1 MICAAV
7 DLGTN
12 AFRLLIVRKSKNNP
26 KVLKRYRSIIGLGSF
41 LDSKEILN
49 PPSSYYRTLN
59 KIFSLIKEFEVERV
73 DIVGTSVFRKCR
85 NKKSI
90 QAEFKKIYGHNLNI
104 ISPKKEAYL
113 SSQGALSKIHTKKR
127 YSVVVDIGGGSTEIV
142 LNKNRKFLHYA
153 SIDTGVITLMNKFN
167 LTGNFRNEDLSQIEN
182 YVEKQFC
189 KKKIINQIHLT
200 QFDLIMN
207 AGTPTTLASIKQR
220 MQTYNQALIN
230 GYRVSKKYTL
240 MTLDKMNN
248 TSVRNRLK
256 IIGMEKGREKV
267 IIYGLIIVVAILN
280 ILRKRAFIV
289 SDSGILEGLI
299 NKSN

>member
-1 MICAAV
+1 
-7 DLGTN
+7 
-12 AFRLLIVRKSKNNP
+12 
-26 KVLKRYRSIIGLGSF
+26 
-41 LDSKEILN
+41 
-49 PPSSYYRTLN
+49 
-59 KIFSLIKEFEVERV
+59 
-73 DIVGTSVFRKCR
+73 
-85 NKKSI
+85 
-90 QAEFKKIYGHNLNI
+90 
-104 ISPKKEAYL
+104 
-113 SSQGALSKIHTKKR
+113 
-127 YSVVVDIGGGSTEIV
+127 
-142 LNKNRKFLHYA
+142 
-153 SIDTGVITLMNKFN
+153 
-167 LTGNFRNEDLSQIEN
+167 
-182 YVEKQFC
+182 
-189 KKKIINQIHLT
+189 
-200 QFDLIMN
+200 MN

-220 MQTYNQALIN
+220 MQTYNEALIN

>member
-12 AFRLLIVRKSKNNP
+12 AFRLLIARKNKSNP
-26 KVLKRYRSIIGLGSF
+26 KVLKKYRSIIGLGFF
-41 LDSKEILN
+41 LVSKKILS
-49 PPSSYYRTLN
+49 PPSGYYRTLN
-59 KIFSLIKEFEVERV
+59 RIFSLIKQFEVKRV
-73 DIVGTSVFRKCR
+73 EVVGTSVFRKCR

-90 QAEFKKIYGHNLNI
+90 QAEFKKIYGYDLNI
-104 ISPKKEAYL
+104 VSSKEEASL

-142 LNKNRKFLHYA
+142 LNKNKKFLHYA
-153 SIDTGVITLMNKFN
+153 SIDTGVISLMDKFN
-167 LTGNFRNEDLSQIEN
+167 LTENFQDEDLLRIKN
-182 YVEKQFC
+182 YVEKQFSN
-189 KKKIINQIHLT
+189 KRIISQIRST

-207 AGTPTTLASIKQR
+207 AGTPTTLASIKQE
-220 MQTYNQALIN
+220 MQTYDEALIN
-230 GYRVSKKYTL
+230 GYRISKKYTL

-248 TSVRNRLK
+248 TPVKDRLK

-267 IIYGLIIVVAILN
+267 IIYGLIIVAVILN
-280 ILRKRAFIV
+280 ILQKRVFIV
-289 SDSGILEGLI
+289 SDSGILEGLM